1 MTDCLFCKIGT
12 HEIKSMIVEETKN
25 FLGFL
30 DINPCAPGHTIVIPK
45 IHCENFLEL
54 QKKIGEEFI
63 EICKKIIR
71 KIENGLKTTNFT
83 IGINE
88 GKLAGRAIDHLHL
101 HIIPRF
107 EGDKGGSIHSVVRN
121 KTDKT
126 IEEIYD
132 IINN

>member
-1 MTDCLFCKIGT
+1 MDCLFCKIGT
-12 HEIKSMIVEETKN
+12 KEISAKIVEESKF

-30 DINPCAPGHTIVIPK
+30 DINPCSAGHSVVIPK
-45 IHCENFLEL
+45 NHYENFLEL
-54 QKKIGEEFI
+54 PKSFGDEFV
-63 EICKKIIR
+63 EICQKVVKKLTD
-71 KIENGLKTTNFT
+71 GLKTAHFT

-121 KTDKT
+121 KIDKT
-126 IEEIYD
+126 IDEVYD
-132 IINN
+132 IINT